1 MSSDVLT
8 WVYPVWGTL
17 GSLDLGGY
25 FLPILRKFS
34 MIISSSISSCPFIF
48 VFFFWDTYDLNVGAF
63 NIVPEVSE
71 VVFIS
76 FNSFSFFPLCF
87 ISFIHDQAERS
98 WFPLIVASSL
108 CGWCWTNG
116 LSRFPGL
123 WNLCL
128 CSVGWNWSSSLW
140 SAIKCAVVGIGVSM
154 GLTWLQEAHLLIFKV
169 VSLFCWRITM
179 VCLALEPVGSWMELV
194 SM

>member
-1 MSSDVLT
+1 MTWGVYL
-8 WVYPVWGTL
+8 WVYSLWD
-17 GSLDLGGY
+17 SLDFWIWVAISFLILGK
-25 FLPILRKFS
+25 FLA
-34 MIISSSISSCPFIF
+34 IITSSIFSWSFFF

-98 WFPLIVASSL
+98 WFPLIVESSL

-140 SAIKCAVVGIGVSM
+140 SAIKCAVVGIGMSM